1 MEILEGVHDLEVPND
16 LESLRLHAIYVAAI
30 NAVQASNDHNAPA
43 ICIVCGGIHRFD
55 SCDVLKNT
63 DFLRGHYIRYCQ
75 QLRRDTA
82 SRAAAFPNTSGD
94 VPLTRAPVHTLET
107 APVDLPL
114 ENLHVSDGESVTDFQ
129 NARR

>member
-1 MEILEGVHDLEVPND
+1 MEIFEGVHDLEVPND

-30 NAVQASNDHNAPA
+30 NAVQASNDRNAPA

-55 SCDVLKNT
+55 NCDVLKNT

-94 VPLTRAPVHTLET
+94 VPLTRAPVHTLEA

-114 ENLHVSDGESVTDFQ
+114 ENLHGSDGESVMDFQ